1 MRDEH
6 GPVEDVLVGVGPRL
20 RRIRQARELTL
31 GDVADSTSISVSTLS
46 RLESGERKPT
56 LELLLAL
63 SSLYDL
69 PLDDL
74 VGAPPVGDPR
84 VYQRPVSR
92 GGITVVPLTH
102 FPGPQHALKMV
113 IPSTRSVP
121 HLCRHRGYEWL
132 YVLSGELRLIVG
144 SHDVVLT
151 AGQAAEFDT
160 TALHWFGS
168 TGESPVEILS
178 LLGLQGQRIHLSSA
192 IHAESQTA
200 TNDSSNDAP

>member
-63 SSLYDL
+63 SGLYDL

-84 VYQRPVSR
+84 SR
-92 GGITVVPLTH
+92 
-102 FPGPQHALKMV
+102 
-113 IPSTRSVP
+113 
-121 HLCRHRGYEWL
+121 W
-132 YVLSGELRLIVG
+132 
-144 SHDVVLT
+144 
-151 AGQAAEFDT
+151 
-160 TALHWFGS
+160 
-168 TGESPVEILS
+168 
-178 LLGLQGQRIHLSSA
+178 
-192 IHAESQTA
+192 
-200 TNDSSNDAP
+200 